1 MARAAGPYTGAMASK
16 NRSRAVRVGMKL
28 WIGAAAAGLAAGG
41 CSSYEA
47 PNLKVVDAR
56 VSERSAEGVVL
67 MFTID
72 AENPNEEGLP
82 LRSVDYRVLLDGN
95 EVFTGTRSAEATL
108 RRYGTQQIRLPAVV
122 AMTEPEARDADA
134 NYRIEGTLR
143 YITPGEI
150 AEILFDAGVRQ
161 PSVGFSGEGKADLTA
176 EAPRVGMVAQEKKT
190 EEPKPETPKPEAPKP
205 EAAPEQAP
213 AAK

>member
-1 MARAAGPYTGAMASK
+1 MAGAGPYTADM
-16 NRSRAVRVGMKL
+16 SRTWSRRVRVLGVT
-28 WIGAAAAGLAAGG
+28 IAAVLAGG

-67 MFTID
+67 MFTLD

-82 LRSVDYRVLLDGN
+82 LRTVDYRVSLEGR
-95 EVFTGTRSAEATL
+95 EVFQGTRSAEATL

-122 AMTEPEARDADA
+122 ALSEPATSLSAAD
-134 NYRIEGTLR
+134 YRIEGTLR

-161 PSVGFSGEGKADLTA
+161 PGVAFSGEGKADLTA
-176 EAPRVGMVAQEKKT
+176 
-190 EEPKPETPKPEAPKP
+190 
-205 EAAPEQAP
+205 AAPEP
-213 AAK
+213 AQGTPK

>member
-1 MARAAGPYTGAMASK
+1 MGCK
-16 NRSRAVRVGMKL
+16 KRSLAVRVGVL
-28 WIGAAAAGLAAGG
+28 SVLTGVLAGG

-47 PNLKVVDAR
+47 PNLKVVEAR

-67 MFTID
+67 MFTLD

-82 LRSVDYRVLLDGN
+82 LRSVDYRVLLDGR

-122 AMTEPEARDADA
+122 AMTDPGAVAPAA
-134 NYRIEGTLR
+134 NYRIEGTLS

-161 PSVGFSGEGKADLTA
+161 PSVGFSGEGKADMTA
-176 EAPRVGMVAQEKKT
+176 AVPMTTVEKQ
-190 EEPKPETPKPEAPKP
+190 EEPKPAPKP
-205 EAAPEQAP
+205 EEPKKEDGEKKAEE
-213 AAK
+213 KK